1 MTFMRPR
8 SAVRPE
14 AATSI
19 ALKTPLTEY
28 GRLMAYFPSFAAQ
41 ARPESSF
48 CTRDASAS

>member
-1 MTFMRPR
+1 MTFIRPR

-28 GRLMAYFPSFAAQ
+28 GRLIRHFPSLAAQ
-41 ARPESSF
+41 ARPESWF
-48 CTRDASAS
+48 CTSDASVS